1 MESSILKVLMI
12 GKSFL
17 GTCDK
22 GTRTREQGNSHKGTQ
37 GNSHKGMQVNSR
49 ERKGETQGNPHKG
62 TNTNGIFNV
71 ANQKQKWTDMA
82 KELSVE
88 QLEIV
93 ACCLEAMNG
102 PACSVLRHRRCG
114 LSS

>member
-1 MESSILKVLMI
+1 MI

-62 TNTNGIFNV
+62 TQGNRKRTQGNSRELRFPDARVIDDPLHGIINV

-88 QLEIV
+88 QLGIV
-93 ACCLEAMNG
+93 A
-102 PACSVLRHRRCG
+102 
-114 LSS
+114 